1 MRSICRFLRYF
12 GSFCLIGLAGHIW
25 APLEII
31 TFLVLV
37 YIWWRRRKA
46 DERAWEARGV
56 YVSKC
61 DWYIRR
67 LGYSFSCPLSLEELR
82 EEYRNRVR

>member
-1 MRSICRFLRYF
+1 MRGLARFLRYF

-37 YIWWRRRKA
+37 YIWRKRRKA
-46 DERAWEARGV
+46 DERAWEAHGE
-56 YVSKC
+56 YISKC

-67 LGYSFSCPLSLEELR
+67 LGYTFSCPLSLDELR
-82 EEYRNRVR
+82 AEYRSRLR